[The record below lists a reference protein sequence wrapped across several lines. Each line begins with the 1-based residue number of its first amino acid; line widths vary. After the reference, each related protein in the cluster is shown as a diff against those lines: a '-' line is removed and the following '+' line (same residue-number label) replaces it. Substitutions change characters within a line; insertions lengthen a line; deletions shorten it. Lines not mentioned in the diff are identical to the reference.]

1 MTEQEKGAGPGEAME
16 PDRRS
21 GGKRQRRREEVK
33 GKHGPA
39 LLLSPQDELRF
50 RLPLLDNRALC
61 LGG

>member
-1 MTEQEKGAGPGEAME
+1 MTEQEKGMGPGEGME

-21 GGKRQRRREEVK
+21 GGERRRGREVMK
-33 GKHGPA
+33 GKRGPA

-50 RLPLLDNRALC
+50 WLPLLDNRALC